1 MVAADESAL
10 ACDLMETYH
19 IEDWRALPARRAA
32 LFAYGLREDARIR
45 LKLSGAKA
53 RLDTML
59 MAMAVDALNTLVW
72 MQTQAGHENRDRP
85 RSLFAMLRG
94 DPEPQQEGFDTAEEF
109 DAWRESI
116 LHTGGD

>member
-1 MVAADESAL
+1 MVAADEGAL
-10 ACDLMETYH
+10 ACDFMETYH
-19 IEDWRALPARRAA
+19 IPDWRALPARRAA

-72 MQTQAGHENRDRP
+72 QNTQAGHEGRDHP
-85 RSLFAMLRG
+85 RSVLALLRG

>member
-1 MVAADESAL
+1 MVAADEGAL
-10 ACDLMETYH
+10 ACDFMETYH
-19 IEDWRALPARRAA
+19 IMDWRALPARRAA

-72 MQTQAGHENRDRP
+72 QNTQAGHEGRDHP
-85 RSLFAMLRG
+85 RSVLALLRG
-94 DPEPQQEGFDTAEEF
+94 DPEPEKRGFDTPEEF
-109 DAWRESI
+109 DAWRKS
-116 LHTGGD
+116 LLTGGD

>member
-1 MVAADESAL
+1 MVAADEGAL
-10 ACDLMETYH
+10 ACDFMETYH
-19 IEDWRALPARRAA
+19 IMDWRALPARRAA

-72 MQTQAGHENRDRP
+72 QNTQAGHEGRDHP
-85 RSLFAMLRG
+85 RSVLALLRG
-94 DPEPQQEGFDTAEEF
+94 DPEPEKRGFDTPEEF
-109 DAWRESI
+109 DAWRNS
-116 LHTGGD
+116 LLTGGD

>member
-1 MVAADESAL
+1 MVAADEGAL
-10 ACDLMETYH
+10 ACDFMETYH
-19 IEDWRALPARRAA
+19 IMDWRALPARRAA

-59 MAMAVDALNTLVW
+59 LAMAVDALNTLVW
-72 MQTQAGHENRDRP
+72 QNTQAGHDGRDHP
-85 RSLFAMLRG
+85 RSVLALLRG
-94 DPEPQQEGFDTAEEF
+94 DAEGEKPGFDTAEEF
-109 DAWRESI
+109 NAWRESI

>member
-1 MVAADESAL
+1 MVAADEGAL
-10 ACDLMETYH
+10 ACDFMETYH
-19 IEDWRALPARRAA
+19 IMDWRALPARRAA

-72 MQTQAGHENRDRP
+72 QNTQAGHEGRDHP
-85 RSLFAMLRG
+85 RSVLALLRG
-94 DPEPQQEGFDTAEEF
+94 DPEQEKRGFDTPEEF
-109 DAWRESI
+109 DAWRNS
-116 LHTGGD
+116 LMTGGD